1 MLNGNYW
8 VWETFLP
15 QIQCIASP
23 SILNGSSLS
32 LKTILPQTEFFFP
45 NKYCNSWVLLSK
57 VSVVIEKIFMYKIW
71 VFYLPQIFFCGGSI
85 FFPKLRKVPI
95 FFPPLQ
101 GGENGQNIH
110 PCKKVKRS
118 HLLLIYHIFHYIFL
132 VFDGQKRGKSIT
144 RLLDLLKT
152 KCNWSLCKEKM

>member
-95 FFPPLQ
+95 FSPPSR
-101 GGENGQNIH
+101 GGKMARIYT
-110 PCKKVKRS
+110 PAS
-118 HLLLIYHIFHYIFL
+118 LLIIRIYQVYNNVQKSYLTL
-132 VFDGQKRGKSIT
+132 VFHILLRTTIEFHSIILHTHSVCHSFGQV
-144 RLLDLLKT
+144 
-152 KCNWSLCKEKM
+152 